1 MVCSK
6 TVEAREAQES
16 LPARTASFRDPVGR
30 VVFVGTRCF
39 RVMTAQ
45 GANLLT
51 EFLATE
57 IAQRWVAEHKIVPT
71 RTPHR
76 IPAELSHV
84 LGIERLEN
92 AGWAAVV
99 EHEPVA
105 FPSYP
110 HEWPPEMFERAARL
124 TLELAMGVLPHAF
137 RLKDG
142 APWNILFHGTEPVFV
157 DLLSF
162 ERREP
167 LERIWLP
174 YGQFQRTF
182 LLPLLLWRK
191 TGIAPGQHFLLAR
204 DGLVPGPCVRL
215 LGFWRAL
222 TPPAL
227 GLCTVPATFEWL
239 THRFGKSAA
248 DIQPGRARS
257 LQEALYILKYLLRGL
272 ERSLDRVSAHAPA
285 RSRWM
290 GYAEEV
296 RAREFAPGYFEA
308 KCRIVQEVLAQ
319 LAPASCLDVGCNTG
333 HFSLMAARLGTR
345 VVAIDRDVAAV
356 GAVYSKAR
364 QEHLEVLPLVVDFAR
379 PTPAIGW
386 GNGESLSFLDRVVRA
401 NFDMVMLL
409 ALVHHLC
416 LIERVPLAEVARLT
430 ASLARRWIL
439 VEFVPYEDR
448 MARQMPGVWIGDS
461 AWFTS
466 RGPYLS
472 NDIFRSCWPG

>member
-1 MVCSK
+1 
-6 TVEAREAQES
+6 
-16 LPARTASFRDPVGR
+16 
-30 VVFVGTRCF
+30 
-39 RVMTAQ
+39 MTAQ
-45 GANLLT
+45 GAHLLA

-57 IAQRWVAEHKIVPT
+57 IAQRWVAEHKIVLT
-71 RTPHR
+71 RTPPS
-76 IPAELSHV
+76 IPAELWHI
-84 LGIERLEN
+84 LGIERLED

-99 EHEPVA
+99 EHELVA

-124 TLELAMGVLPHAF
+124 TLELAVGILSDAF

-142 APWNILFHGTEPVFV
+142 APWNILFCGTEPVFV

-167 LERIWLP
+167 FECIWLP

-191 TGIAPGQHFLLAR
+191 TGAAPGQHFLLAR
-204 DGLVPGPCVRL
+204 DGLVPGQCVRL
-215 LGFWRAL
+215 LGFWRAV
-222 TPPAL
+222 TPLAL
-227 GLCTVPATFEWL
+227 RLCTVPAIFEWL

-248 DIQPGRARS
+248 DIKPGRARS

-272 ERSLDRVSAHAPA
+272 ERSLNRVSARVPA
-285 RSRWM
+285 KSRWTD
-290 GYAEEV
+290 YTAEV
-296 RAREFAPGYFEA
+296 RVREFAPGYFAA
-308 KCRIVQEVLAQ
+308 KCRIVQEILAQ

-333 HFSLMAARLGTR
+333 HFSLMAARMGTR

-364 QEHLEVLPLVVDFAR
+364 QEHLEVLPLVVDLAR
-379 PTPAIGW
+379 PTPAVGW
-386 GNGESLSFLDRVVRA
+386 RNGESLSFLDRAVRA

-409 ALVHHLC
+409 AFVHHLC

-430 ASLARRWIL
+430 AALTRRWML
-439 VEFVPYEDR
+439 VEFVPHEDR

-461 AWFTS
+461 AWSGYNKQIFEAAFGRYFRPVRVEALADS
-466 RGPYLS
+466 GRWLYLME
-472 NDIFRSCWPG
+472 RVPEKRA

>member
-1 MVCSK
+1 
-6 TVEAREAQES
+6 
-16 LPARTASFRDPVGR
+16 
-30 VVFVGTRCF
+30 
-39 RVMTAQ
+39 MTAR
-45 GANLLT
+45 GADLLR

-71 RTPHR
+71 RMLHN
-76 IPAELSHV
+76 IPAEVLHV

-99 EHEPVA
+99 EHEPVP

-110 HEWPPEMFERAARL
+110 HEWPPEMFQRAARL
-124 TLELAMGVLPHAF
+124 TLDLARGVLPHAF
-137 RLKDG
+137 CLKDG
-142 APWNILFHGTEPVFV
+142 APWNILFCGTEPVFV

-167 LERIWLP
+167 LECVWLP

-204 DGLVPGPCVRL
+204 DGLVPGQCVRL
-215 LGFWRAL
+215 LGFWRAM

-239 THRFGKSAA
+239 THRLGKSAA
-248 DIQPGRARS
+248 DIKPGRASS
-257 LQEALYILKYLLRGL
+257 LLEALYILKYLLRRL
-272 ERSLDRVSAHAPA
+272 ERSLDRVSARAPA
-285 RSRWM
+285 RSGWM

-308 KCRIVQEVLAQ
+308 KCRVVHEVLAQ

-333 HFSLMAARLGTR
+333 HFSLMAARMGTR

-356 GAVYSKAR
+356 GAVYSKAH
-364 QEHLEVLPLVVDFAR
+364 QERLEVLPLVVDIAR
-379 PTPAIGW
+379 PTPAVGW
-386 GNGESLSFLDRVVRA
+386 SNNESLSFLDRAVRA

-409 ALVHHLC
+409 AFVHHLC
-416 LIERVPLAEVARLT
+416 LIERVPLAEVARL
-430 ASLARRWIL
+430 AAALARRWIL
-439 VEFVPYEDR
+439 VEFVPCEDR
-448 MARQMPGVWIGDS
+448 MARQMPGIWIGDS
-461 AWFTS
+461 EWS
-466 RGPYLS
+466 GYNKR
-472 NDIFRSCWPG
+472 IFEEAFGRYFRPVRVEALADSGRWLYVMERVQEKSA